1 MQSFS
6 LCNGDK
12 GHYRKTANPF
22 SIFRTS
28 ALALIKRV
36 SYAITNFFGEKLMKR
51 PSTEKEAKER
61 GDELLETQV
70 SCVYRNNRCH
80 HIEIAE
86 INEHYLE
93 FVYFVRSRFAY
104 FTGYSVNKMISKRKF
119 TIMGKKFYQKAP
131 ILFPMGQKQLQRC
144 S

>member
-1 MQSFS
+1 MDFLTIKITLKKVRGNNVHFSISKITSKKYMKMMSKFVEIWSFTYRHQINVGSTWCAYRKQTRLRSPISVQLPVQSFS

-12 GHYRKTANPF
+12 GHYRKSANPF

-70 SCVYRNNRCH
+70 S
-80 HIEIAE
+80 
-86 INEHYLE
+86 
-93 FVYFVRSRFAY
+93 
-104 FTGYSVNKMISKRKF
+104 
-119 TIMGKKFYQKAP
+119 
-131 ILFPMGQKQLQRC
+131 
-144 S
+144 